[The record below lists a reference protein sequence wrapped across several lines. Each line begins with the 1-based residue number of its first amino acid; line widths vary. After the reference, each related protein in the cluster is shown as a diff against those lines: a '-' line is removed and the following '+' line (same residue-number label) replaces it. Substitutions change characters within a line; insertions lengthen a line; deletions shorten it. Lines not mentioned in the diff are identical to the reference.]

1 MKPLK
6 ITLLMATSTL
16 LMSACAVAPAMSE
29 QEAQIK
35 TDLAVDHSL
44 PATRQMRD
52 AIETQPIFAQAAFW
66 SSEYDLN
73 PADLESAIKLSA
85 AVRKL
90 GNPNRAVEITQT
102 TRALYP
108 RDPYLVAE
116 YAASL
121 IAAERAVDAM
131 QPLDEALAMT
141 PAYGRL
147 WSLKGAALDQQERY
161 NEARQFYNRALQI
174 TPNDPNVLANIG
186 FSYALSGDAVTA
198 EKWLRRAMAQ
208 PSASPSV
215 RQNLALVLRLQGR
228 IEESE
233 KLLALTQAPQS
244 FQFEPQVQ
252 AQPQPALRGKITPS
266 RFAQPQAGQP
276 QARVLTGATAGQRFS
291 SASEA
296 ARAMAAQKSGQIARQ
311 NIGPV
316 STGTTNGGQVSPEA
330 QQAVLERIAQARNL
344 TPQPVQ
350 PQQQATAPY
359 ASPHPGYYPNAGV
372 LAGAPVV
379 QQQANPERREA
390 NRRRR

>member
-1 MKPLK
+1 MKPIK
-6 ITLLMATSTL
+6 ITLLMASSAL
-16 LMSACAVAPAMSE
+16 LFTACAVAPAMTDE
-29 QEAQIK
+29 EVQIK
-35 TDLAVDHSL
+35 TDLAVNHSL
-44 PATRQMRD
+44 PATREMRD

-66 SSEYDLN
+66 SNEYDLN
-73 PADLESAIKLSA
+73 PADLEAAIKLAA

-131 QPLDEALAMT
+131 QPLDKALAMT

-161 NEARQFYNRALQI
+161 DEARQHYNRALQI

-186 FSYALSGDAVTA
+186 FSYALSGDPITA

-228 IEESE
+228 IEEAE
-233 KLLALTQAPQS
+233 KMVALTQAPQS
-244 FQFEPQVQ
+244 FQI
-252 AQPQPALRGKITPS
+252 QPQPALRAKITPS
-266 RFAQPQAGQP
+266 QLGQPQAGQP
-276 QARVLTGATAGQRFS
+276 QARVLTGSTGGQNFT

-296 ARAMAAQKSGQIARQ
+296 ARAMAAQKSGQIAHQ
-311 NIGPV
+311 NIGTA
-316 STGTTNGGQVSPEA
+316 SSGQVSPEA
-330 QQAVLERIAQARNL
+330 QQAMLDRIANARNL
-344 TPQPVQ
+344 STQPVRTAPLTAGQ
-350 PQQQATAPY
+350 PQQQASAPY
-359 ASPHPGYYPNAGV
+359 ANPQPGYYPNAGV
-372 LAGAPVV
+372 LAGAPV
-379 QQQANPERREA
+379 QQQVSPERRQA